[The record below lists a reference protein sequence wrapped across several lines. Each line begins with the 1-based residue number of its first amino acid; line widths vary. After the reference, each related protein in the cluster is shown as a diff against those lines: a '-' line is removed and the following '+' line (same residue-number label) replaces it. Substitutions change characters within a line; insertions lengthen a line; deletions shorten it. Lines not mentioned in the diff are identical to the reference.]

1 MSQMNELKC
10 EIQEAKRLHLSWRTR
25 LLVFII
31 GAPTVFL
38 FAVYG
43 RLELAM
49 PLMIIVGI
57 HGLVVLFKWKLR
69 RQAWFWIAIT
79 VSAALH
85 VPLIPFVPWTTRW
98 VPALAITV
106 GATADFFL
114 TLWILLVVEKLM
126 GKQKTAESGDPVRA
140 QRRGADG

>member
-1 MSQMNELKC
+1 MKELKR
-10 EIQEAKRLHLSWRTR
+10 EIHQAEKLHLSWRTR
-25 LLVFII
+25 LFIFII

-49 PLMIIVGI
+49 PLMIIIGM
-57 HGLVVLFKWKLR
+57 HGLVILFKWKLS
-69 RQAWFWIAIT
+69 RQAWFWIAIA
-79 VSAALH
+79 VSVALH
-85 VPLIPFVPWTTRW
+85 VPLILFVPWTTRW

-114 TLWILLVVEKLM
+114 ILWILLVIGKIM
-126 GKQKTAESGDPVRA
+126 GEQKTAESGDHSL
-140 QRRGADG
+140 